1 MFDGVPCLVE
11 NGHNAS
17 LPAECNMMVFFAL
30 LLAITVPLLI
40 RAEIRGNSPQI
51 YVLKPISTLL
61 VIGVA
66 AISLGEPTHNTTYSY
81 WILLGLCLCLGGD
94 IALMFQQ
101 RRKPFLLGL
110 VLFLLGH
117 IAYTVAFTLLGNASG
132 WSLLSALLL
141 LAAGLAF
148 FRLIAAQLGSM
159 RIPVILYFL
168 VISLMVVQAT
178 GLPTSP
184 AVNGPQAIMVISGA
198 LLFYLSD
205 VMLAANRFWRP
216 WRYNRI
222 SLAFYYG
229 GQFLIA
235 MSANYFI

>member
-1 MFDGVPCLVE
+1 
-11 NGHNAS
+11 
-17 LPAECNMMVFFAL
+17 MMVLFAL
-30 LLAITVPLLI
+30 LLAISVPLLI
-40 RAEIRGNSPQI
+40 RAEIRGNRPQI

-66 AISLGEPTHNTTYSY
+66 AISLGEPAHNPTYSY
-81 WILLGLCLCLGGD
+81 WILLGLTLCFGGD

-101 RRKPFLLGL
+101 QRKPFLLGL

-117 IAYTVAFTLLGNASG
+117 IAYTMAFTLLGKASG
-132 WSLLSALLL
+132 WSMLSALLL
-141 LAAGLAF
+141 LAVGLAF

-178 GLPTSP
+178 GLSQ
-184 AVNGPQAIMVISGA
+184 AVNGPPAIMVISGA

-229 GQFLIA
+229 GQLLIA
-235 MSANYFI
+235 MAASYFV